1 MCSSDLLRVQRDR
14 HLTVHRRH
22 RRVEVP
28 QRYQRARQRSE
39 TPLQRQTESSS
50 SATPAAKRAESRAG
64 HERPSGAPKAPRC
77 LPAGHPNRPT
87 TLNAETVGGSRR
99 MPWTATSVAD
109 TVAALK
115 VEPARVMH
123 QPTTVTVSALPSGY
137 DAAGSTGRPGCCR
150 GRPPWWRYQCRRW
163 QCARSRRHA
172 VTAAVGVATT
182 LVVATPGRRH
192 RC

>member
-1 MCSSDLLRVQRDR
+1 M
-14 HLTVHRRH
+14 HRRH

-77 LPAGHPNRPT
+77 LPAGHPNTPT
-87 TLNAETVGGSRR
+87 TLNAETIGGSRR
-99 MPWTATSVAD
+99 MPLDGHVGGRHGRGAESRAGQGDASANNGYGLSLTQRLRRRGQHGPPGLLPGPS
-109 TVAALK
+109 TV
-115 VEPARVMH
+115 V
-123 QPTTVTVSALPSGY
+123 ALPV
-137 DAAGSTGRPGCCR
+137 
-150 GRPPWWRYQCRRW
+150 PPW
-163 QCARSRRHA
+163 QCARSGRHA
-172 VTAAVGVATT
+172 VTAAAVGVATT
-182 LVVATPGRRH
+182 LVVATPGRRR